1 MRGGAEKWM
10 EYGQSDAPHR
20 GLDHQGLPQPL
31 CALAFLSPAI
41 SPSPLRDHPFVPTM
55 PLPGGPGLV
64 APQPPVTF
72 KSIRGYT
79 HIRFGC
85 IIHSSFHSFS
95 LLSFFSVCHVFNCG
109 KYLQHTLYHFD
120 SFKVTPQRHNT
131 YLHCAT
137 ITASFVCHSSRAHYN
152 NVFPDV
158 CQSLG
163 IFLGNDVRSK

>member
-1 MRGGAEKWM
+1 MGRVMLPTVALTTKVCPSPSVPWPSFPLP
-10 EYGQSDAPHR
+10 YHPPHS
-20 GLDHQGLPQPL
+20 GTIPLYQPCPSPVVQGLWP
-31 CALAFLSPAI
+31 
-41 SPSPLRDHPFVPTM
+41 
-55 PLPGGPGLV
+55 
-64 APQPPVTF
+64 PQPPVTF

-95 LLSFFSVCHVFNCG
+95 LLSFFSVRHVFNCG